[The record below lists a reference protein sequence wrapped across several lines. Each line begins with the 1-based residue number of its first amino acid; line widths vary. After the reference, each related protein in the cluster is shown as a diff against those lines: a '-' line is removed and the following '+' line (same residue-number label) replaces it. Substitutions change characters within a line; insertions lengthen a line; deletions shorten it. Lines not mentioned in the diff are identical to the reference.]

1 MAGGAA
7 ISAGQ
12 SIANELLHH
21 EVWWKNPRRIKLNLW
36 ILLLL
41 ITSYS
46 NGYDGSMM
54 NGLQILQQW
63 KDSFNNPTGSML
75 GLLNAIQN
83 VGSLCSTPL
92 APYVSDGIGRRYAVI
107 LGASL
112 MVVGCVI
119 QTAAQNVG
127 MFIGARFLL
136 GFGLTFA
143 ANAAPMLVSELAYPN
158 QRAQLTSAYNS
169 LWYSGS
175 IVAAWTTF
183 GTFTM
188 TGTSWSWR
196 IPSAIQALPSVLQI
210 LFMWWCPESPRYLM
224 RKNREEEALR
234 VLAYYHAR
242 GNEQDPL
249 VQFEYNEIRDAIELD
264 NLVSRAVGWKDLFST
279 PGNRR
284 RLRVFLALAFF
295 SQWAGNGLVSYY
307 LNAVLTSVGITNGTI
322 QNLINGILQ
331 IYNLIVALVASSLV
345 DKAGRR
351 TLFLTSNVGILVFFV
366 LQTVCTAQ
374 YSMTGSSAAGNAMI
388 AFIFLF
394 YGFYDLA
401 YTPLIVAYT
410 VEILPYALRAKG
422 FTLFNFM
429 ISLALIFNQYVNPVA
444 LAAIGWK
451 YYIAYDCFLAFQLV
465 YIWLFLVETKNRT
478 LEETAAIFDGEDAVA
493 DLTLQAAR
501 DAHLDSPGLPNSPPL
516 GSSSR
521 DKLDKTGEIAMMEH
535 V

>member
-7 ISAGQ
+7 VASSSNMAV
-12 SIANELLHH
+12 ELLHH
-21 EVWWKNPRRIKLNLW
+21 EVWWKNPRRVKLNLW

-46 NGYDGSMM
+46 NGFDGSMM
-54 NGLQILQQW
+54 NGLQILVQW
-63 KDSFNNPTGSML
+63 QASFNYPSGSML

-83 VGSLCSTPL
+83 VGSLCATPF
-92 APYVSDGIGRRYAVI
+92 APYVSDGIGRKYAV
-107 LGASL
+107 LWGASL
-112 MVVGCVI
+112 MIIGCII
-119 QTAAQNVG
+119 QTASQTVG

-143 ANAAPMLVSELAYPN
+143 ANAAPMLVSEIAYPN

-188 TGTSWSWR
+188 STTSWSWR
-196 IPSAIQALPSVLQI
+196 IPSAIQALPSVLQ
-210 LFMWWCPESPRYLM
+210 LMFMWWCPESPRYLM
-224 RKNREEEALR
+224 RKGKEEEALR

-242 GNEQDPL
+242 GDEQDPL
-249 VQFEYNEIRDAIELD
+249 VQFEFNEIREAIELD
-264 NLVSRAVGWKDLFST
+264 QQLTKQVGWKDLFST

-284 RLRVFLALAFF
+284 RMRIFLALAFF

-307 LNAVLTSVGITNGTI
+307 LNKVLDGIGITNGTI

-331 IYNLIVALVASSLV
+331 IWNLAIALIASSVV
-345 DKAGRR
+345 DRAGRR
-351 TLFLTSNVGILVFFV
+351 TLFLLSNCGTLVFFI
-366 LQTVCTAQ
+366 LQTICNARYTMTA
-374 YSMTGSSAAGNAMI
+374 SSAAGNATI

-401 YTPLIVAYT
+401 YTPLIVSYT
-410 VEILPYALRAKG
+410 VEILPYQLRAKG

-444 LAAIGWK
+444 LDALGWK
-451 YYIAYDCFLAFQLV
+451 YYIVYDCFLGFQLV

-478 LEETAAIFDGEDAVA
+478 LEETAALFDGDKAVEA
-493 DLTLQAAR
+493 LAERAAR
-501 DAHLDSPGLPNSPPL
+501 EAHLDTPAIAGR
-516 GSSSR
+516 SSAE
-521 DKLDKTGEIAMMEH
+521 KLDKSGEIAMVEQ

>member
-7 ISAGQ
+7 ISTGGSA
-12 SIANELLHH
+12 ANQLLHQ
-21 EVWWKNPRRIKLNLW
+21 EVWWKNPRRVKLNLW

-54 NGLQILQQW
+54 NGLQILIQGQE
-63 KDSFNNPTGSML
+63 SFNYPNGSML

-83 VGSLCSTPL
+83 VGSLCATPF

-107 LGASL
+107 WGASL
-112 MVVGCVI
+112 MVIGCVV
-119 QTAAQNVG
+119 QTASQTVG

-143 ANAAPMLVSELAYPN
+143 ANAAPMLVSELAYPD

-196 IPSAIQALPSVLQI
+196 IPSAIQAIPSVLQV

-224 RKNREEEALR
+224 RKGREEEALR
-234 VLAYYHAR
+234 VLAHYHAR
-242 GNEQDPL
+242 GNENDPL
-249 VQFEYNEIRDAIELD
+249 VQFEFNEIREAIELD
-264 NLVSRAVGWKDLFST
+264 ARVAQQVGWRTLFST

-284 RLRVFLALAFF
+284 RLRIFLALAFF

-307 LNAVLTSVGITNGTI
+307 LNKVLNSIGITNGTI

-331 IYNLIVALVASSLV
+331 IYNLVVALVASSLV
-345 DKAGRR
+345 DRAGRR
-351 TLFLTSNVGILVFFV
+351 LLFLLSNSGILVFFT
-366 LQTVCTAQ
+366 LQTIGIARYNTD
-374 YSMTGSSAAGNAMI
+374 GSSAAGNAVI

-401 YTPLIVAYT
+401 YTPLIVSYT
-410 VEILPYALRAKG
+410 VEILPYQLRAKG

-429 ISLALIFNQYVNPVA
+429 VSLALIFNQYVNPVA
-444 LAAIGWK
+444 LDAIGWK
-451 YYIAYDCFLAFQLV
+451 YYIVYDCFLLFQLV
-465 YIWLFLVETKNRT
+465 YIWFFLVETKNRT
-478 LEETAAIFDGEDAVA
+478 LEETAAIFDGDSDVA
-493 DLTLQAAR
+493 DLASRAAH
-501 DAHLDSPGLPNSPPL
+501 DAHLDSPVPTSLSV
-516 GSSSR
+516 
-521 DKLDKTGEIAMMEH
+521 DKTDKTVEIAMVEQA
-535 V
+535 